1 MALLHYENLHV
12 HRPDMLMRMSVSGL
26 KIFYDFLT
34 QTKRHM
40 ERPDAAKRLAWSPG
54 QSPDGNHDGDNR
66 AAPWVLLAEPG
77 DRPGEPE
84 ATFRA
89 FLDENVREIY
99 EWIAD
104 DEPRESAR
112 RGRDR
117 TGFKSDDRIRVL
129 DRDPETQQLRLE
141 RVPAEGAQL
150 LLRPNTWSI
159 ECQRRALGMLQ
170 NAPRRDY
177 LPLLRLFEGLG
188 HAQWDPVSPEPIGEA
203 DWAVLTDIDRPGT
216 DELRRFVKLALGTP
230 DFAFLEGPPGS
241 GKTTAICELIL
252 QMVRRGQRVL
262 LCASTHVA
270 VDNVLE
276 RLMDGPHQ
284 DLVIPVRIGDH
295 RIVSEGARPWR
306 IDEFVETERWRIL
319 HGLEGREPLT
329 SSQEALRALL
339 RQGNDAIERMVL
351 EAANLVCGTT
361 IGILQHPDMRQRGRE
376 RRGAS
381 PDFDALIVDE
391 ASKTPFQE
399 FLVPALWAKRWIVVG
414 DPMQLSPYVDD
425 EAMAVN
431 IETCL
436 PDEDVRHACIDAFSA
451 AGRHPRVAAVVTDSK
466 EVKRKYA
473 IQCEERGVEIA
484 DADRADGGE
493 LWAACVVMGRP
504 DALSRRAGE
513 LPLDIGT
520 VRGEEGVAP
529 LLHRRSEAWRR
540 LNGREREEQPGWAQE
555 IGWRLARLYE
565 QRFASVEGELG
576 HDGRKTTASRL
587 QAEIDSLLPVPDIF
601 EDRERVRQDIDRVR
615 RVALPSILE
624 SLRHGFERNNRQ
636 RSGTALSDGLPDNV
650 LARRHV
656 LLSTQH
662 RMHPEIAAF
671 SHRHIYRGEALRT
684 PENMPSERRWSYRRY
699 AHRAVWIDV
708 RDSGAFRNNRNET
721 EVRQVLEE
729 LRHFDEWAAINCRDD
744 GSPWEVAVLTF
755 YRGQERAIREG
766 LRRWSGCHS
775 AMRRF
780 HRGLGERPYITI
792 ELCTVDRFQG
802 HEADLVLISFG
813 NRRPTSFLESPN
825 RLNVA
830 LTRAR
835 YQRVVIAS
843 RGAMRRAREG
853 VLREFAENE
862 RWEKPLEGQSGE

>member
-34 QTKRHM
+34 RTKRHM
-40 ERPDAAKRLAWSPG
+40 ERADAAKRLAWSPG
-54 QSPDGNHDGDNR
+54 QPPDSNPDGDDA
-66 AAPWVLLAEPG
+66 AAPWVLLVEPG

-84 ATFRA
+84 ATFQA
-89 FLDENVREIY
+89 FLDENVKEIY
-99 EWIAD
+99 EWTAD
-104 DEPRESAR
+104 DESRESAR
-112 RGRDR
+112 RGRA
-117 TGFKSDDRIRVL
+117 GFKFEDGIRVL

-141 RVPAEGAQL
+141 RAPAEGAQL
-150 LLRPNTWSI
+150 LLRPNTWAI
-159 ECQRRALGMLQ
+159 ECQRRALRMLQ
-170 NAPRRDY
+170 DAPRPDY

-188 HAQWDPVSPEPIGEA
+188 HAQWDPVAPEPVGEA
-203 DWAVLTDIDRPGT
+203 DWTVLTDTDRPGT
-216 DELRRFVKLALGTP
+216 DEQRRFVELALGTP

-276 RLMDGPHQ
+276 RLMDGPHR

-295 RIVSEGARPWR
+295 RNVSQGARPWR
-306 IDEFVETERWRIL
+306 IDEFVKTERRRIL
-319 HGLEGREPLT
+319 HGLESREPLT

-339 RQGNDAIERMVL
+339 RQGNDAVERMVL
-351 EAANLVCGTT
+351 DAANLVCGTT
-361 IGILQHPDMRQRGRE
+361 IGILQHPDMRERGRA
-376 RRGAS
+376 RRAAS
-381 PDFDALIVDE
+381 PEFDVLIVDE

-399 FLVPALWAKRWIVVG
+399 FLVPALWARHWVVVG

-436 PDEDVRHACIDAFSA
+436 PDKGVRDACIDAFAA
-451 AGRHPRVAAVVTDSK
+451 AGRHPRVAAVATDSDT
-466 EVKRKYA
+466 VKRAYA
-473 IQCEERGVEIA
+473 AQCGALGVEVA

-493 LWAACVVMGRP
+493 LWAAAVVMGRA

-513 LPLDIGT
+513 LPLDIAT
-520 VRGEEGVAP
+520 VRGEDDAPP
-529 LLHRRSEAWRR
+529 LLRRRAEAWRH
-540 LNGREREEQPGWAQE
+540 LNGRDREEEPGWAQAV
-555 IGWRLARLYE
+555 GWRLARLYE
-565 QRFASVEGELG
+565 QRFASVAGEPG
-576 HDGRKTTASRL
+576 RDGRKTTASRL
-587 QAEIDSLLPVPDIF
+587 RAEIDSLLPVPDIV
-601 EDRERVRQDIDRVR
+601 EDRQRVRQDIDRVR

-624 SLRHGFERNNRQ
+624 SLRHGFERNVRQ
-636 RSGTALSDGLPDNV
+636 RSGTALSDGLPEDV
-650 LARRHV
+650 LERRHV
-656 LLSTQH
+656 LLSFQH
-662 RMHPEIAAF
+662 RMHPDIAAF
-671 SHRHIYRGEALRT
+671 SHREIYRGEALRT
-684 PENMPSERRWSYRRY
+684 PADMQRERRWSYRRY

-708 RDSGAFRNNRNET
+708 RDSGGFCNNRNET
-721 EVRQVLEE
+721 EVQRVLEE
-729 LRHFDEWAAINCRDD
+729 LRHFDEWAAINRRGG

-755 YRGQERAIREG
+755 YRGQERAIRNG
-766 LRRWSGCHS
+766 LRRWSGSRS

-780 HRGLGERPYITI
+780 QRGPGERPYMTV

-835 YQRVVIAS
+835 FQRVVIGN

-862 RWEKPLEGQSGE
+862 QWEKSLEGQGGE